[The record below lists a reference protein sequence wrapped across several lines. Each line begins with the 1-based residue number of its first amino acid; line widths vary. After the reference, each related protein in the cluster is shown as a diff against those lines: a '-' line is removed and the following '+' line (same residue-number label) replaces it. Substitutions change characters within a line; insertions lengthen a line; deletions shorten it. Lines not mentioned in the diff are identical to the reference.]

1 MDKDNSINNYNH
13 SISLLERKNLVIT
26 GVKKIENFDNNQF
39 ILETIMGFMIVKGEG
54 LELVKLDTLSGNVS
68 IKGLVNSINYVEESS
83 KKEKEES
90 IFSRLF
96 KWVWIFKYILWFIPL
111 YLVLFLD
118 VDYSFLEKFYFFING
133 VFYIPFFMWCFF
145 FFFFFSFYYL
155 LIMELSIYIF
165 YLWLFWE

>member
-68 IKGLVNSINYVEESS
+68 IKGLVSSINYVEESS

-96 KWVWIFKYILWFIPL
+96 K
-111 YLVLFLD
+111 
-118 VDYSFLEKFYFFING
+118 
-133 VFYIPFFMWCFF
+133 
-145 FFFFFSFYYL
+145 
-155 LIMELSIYIF
+155 
-165 YLWLFWE
+165 